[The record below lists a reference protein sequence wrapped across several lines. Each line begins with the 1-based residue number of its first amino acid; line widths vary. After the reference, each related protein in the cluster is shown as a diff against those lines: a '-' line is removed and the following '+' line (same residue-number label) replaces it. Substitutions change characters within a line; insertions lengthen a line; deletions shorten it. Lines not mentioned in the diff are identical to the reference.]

1 MDLFNRFKD
10 SFKDS
15 GIQEH
20 AVTKLCDYLAHNS
33 AS

>member
-15 GIQEH
+15 GIQEQ
-20 AVTKLCDYLAHNS
+20 AVTKVCDYSAHNS

>member
-1 MDLFNRFKD
+1 MDSFDKFED

-20 AVTKLCDYLAHNS
+20 AVTKLCDYPAHNS